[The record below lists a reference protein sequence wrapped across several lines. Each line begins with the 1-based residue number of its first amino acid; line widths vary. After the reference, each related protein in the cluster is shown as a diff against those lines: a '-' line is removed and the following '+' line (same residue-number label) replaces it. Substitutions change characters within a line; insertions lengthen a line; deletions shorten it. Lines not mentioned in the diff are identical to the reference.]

1 MIKKL
6 SRKEE
11 YFIETED
18 EALDFVDAR
27 RDADDGDLIVSQN
40 VQHKSNKNG
49 DYYRVVL
56 EYRYNTPAG
65 IMETL
70 NDIDEESEG
79 NE

>member
-11 YFIETED
+11 YFISTED
-18 EALDFVDAR
+18 EALDFVDER
-27 RDADDGDLIVSQN
+27 RAGEDGDLIIAQQ

-65 IMETL
+65 IMETEL
-70 NDIDEESEG
+70 EDESKSEA
-79 NE
+79 